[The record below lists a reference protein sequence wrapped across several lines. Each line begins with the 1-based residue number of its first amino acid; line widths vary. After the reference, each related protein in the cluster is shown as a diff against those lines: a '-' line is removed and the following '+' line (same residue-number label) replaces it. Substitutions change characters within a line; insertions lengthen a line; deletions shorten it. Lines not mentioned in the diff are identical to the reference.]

1 MGRPRG
7 FVPQLGSLLAYQLPM
22 PKALQLE
29 YRDPDEEEPPVPENL
44 EPGALPPPLAASVM
58 LEEKDVIFKPETE
71 DDEQE
76 D

>member
-29 YRDPDEEEPPVPENL
+29 YRDPDEEEPPVPEDL
-44 EPGALPPPLAASVM
+44 EPVHKAS
-58 LEEKDVIFKPETE
+58 
-71 DDEQE
+71 
-76 D
+76 